1 MRAERTET
9 PAADIK
15 DVPPQRPHGSGS
27 PMSPHSLFRILAVA
41 EAISWTLLLGGMVL
55 RAAAGM
61 DIAVTIGGA
70 VHGFVFLAYSATA
83 VLVAKNQR
91 MSRRATGVAIV
102 SAVIPYA
109 TIPAERWLSRTGR
122 LEGGWRREATADPRD
137 ALWHDRLFRLIV
149 RRPLVSA
156 AILLVLVGIVFSLLL
171 AAGSPLDR
179 LPD

>member
-1 MRAERTET
+1 
-9 PAADIK
+9 
-15 DVPPQRPHGSGS
+15 
-27 PMSPHSLFRILAVA
+27 MSPHSLFRILAVA

-55 RAAAGM
+55 RAVADL
-61 DIAVTIGGA
+61 DIAVSIGGA
-70 VHGFVFLAYSATA
+70 VHGFVFLAYAATA

-91 MSRRATGVAIV
+91 MSRRATAVAVV

-109 TIPAERWLSRTGR
+109 TIPAERWLSRTR
-122 LEGGWRREATADPRD
+122 QLEGGWRREATADPRD
-137 ALWHDRLFRLIV
+137 ARWHDRLFRLIV
-149 RRPLVSA
+149 RRPMVSA